1 MAYWLVKS
9 EPEEYSFAQLLRE
22 GVARWDGVRNPQAQ
36 RYLRQMAVGDEV
48 LYYHTGRER
57 AIVGLAEV
65 VRAAYPD
72 PADPRYAVV
81 DLRAVRLFPHP
92 LPLQAIKKNPAFSSW
107 ALLRQPRLS
116 VMPVPENLWKLLLAQ
131 CE

>member
-9 EPEEYSFAQLLRE
+9 EPQEYSFDRLIAE
-22 GVARWDGVRNPQAQ
+22 GEVVWDGVRNPQAQ
-36 RYLRQMAVGDEV
+36 RFLRQMAVGDLV

-81 DLRAVRLFPHP
+81 NLRAVRPFPHP
-92 LPLQAIKKNPAFSSW
+92 LPLQEIKKNPNFSSW
-107 ALLRQPRLS
+107 ALVHQPRLS
-116 VMPVPENLWKLLLAQ
+116 VLPVPENFWKLLLAQ
-131 CE
+131 LE